1 MGQATGQTIPLKGE
15 VVSIVFTGS
24 DNGFVIARLRAKGEP
39 GLVTVVGTL
48 GEVVP
53 GELLELTGTWKEHPK
68 FGRQFQAATCRQV
81 LPATI
86 NGIKRYLGS
95 GCIKGIGPG
104 MADKLV
110 KAFGVRVL
118 DILDEDPKQLLQVP
132 GLGKKTLAKITQSW
146 EKQREIRTLMLFL
159 QTYGI
164 APTFAGKIFK
174 QYGIQSV
181 ERLKQD
187 PYQLVYEIRGIG
199 FTTADAMALKLGF
212 AEDSYERIQAGIMYV
227 LYQQGE
233 RGHLFYPADALLEK
247 AAHTLGHI
255 QADRLREGL
264 DRLEDARRIVIE
276 DLPEQHV
283 HQAVYPSFFHR
294 MEREI
299 VARLE
304 ATASHTVHVDE
315 TKLFGVMDNQEQ
327 RAGVSLSQEQRDAV
341 LGACQHK
348 IYVITGGPGTGKTTI
363 TRMVAWSLQSLG
375 LEVKLAAP
383 TGRAAKRLAEATGRC
398 ASTIHRLLK
407 YDPLGEG
414 GFVFNEDKKLK
425 VDALIVDEV
434 SMLDCV
440 LCLHLLRALPLTC
453 RIIFVG
459 DVNQLPSVGPGN
471 LLRDCLESGVV
482 PHKRL
487 TRIFRQAQESMIVV
501 NAHRI
506 NQGEFPLGAT
516 KPIPQAD
523 FFWVENNDPLRIQ
536 QIILKT
542 ACERIPEVYGLDPL
556 RDVQVLTP
564 MHKGDVGT
572 IVLNTLLQERL
583 NPHGQEIVRG
593 QRRYRVGDRVLQMR
607 NNYDKDVFNGDLGW
621 IVAADTTAETL
632 RIDFEDREVEYGFD
646 ELDELSLAYAV
657 SVHKSQGSE
666 YPAVIMP
673 LVTQHFMLLQRNL
686 IYTGLTRARKLA
698 VMLGSHKAMSIGL
711 ANKESSRRFTHLVYR
726 LREML

>member
-1 MGQATGQTIPLKGE
+1 MTQDNGQTRTLKGE
-15 VVSIVFTGS
+15 VVSIVFAS
-24 DNGFVIARLRAKGEP
+24 SENGFVIARLRARGEP
-39 GLVTVVGTL
+39 GQVTAVGTM

-53 GELLELTGTWKEHPK
+53 GEMLELTGTWKDHPK
-68 FGRQFQAATCRQV
+68 FGRQFQAATCVQV

-95 GCIKGIGPG
+95 GCIKGIGPT
-104 MADKLV
+104 MAGKLV
-110 KAFGVRVL
+110 EKFGADVL
-118 DILDEDPKQLLQVP
+118 DILDEDPQQLLQVS
-132 GLGKKTLAKITQSW
+132 GLGKKTLGKITASW
-146 EKQREIRTLMLFL
+146 EKQREIRSLMLFL

-174 QYGIQSV
+174 HYGIQAV

-187 PYQLVYEIRGIG
+187 PYQLVYEIRGVG
-199 FTTADAMALKLGF
+199 FATADAMALKLGF
-212 AEDSYERIQAGIMYV
+212 AEDSPERIQAGIMYL

-233 RGHLFYPADALLEK
+233 RGHLFYPGDGLLEK
-247 AAHTLGHI
+247 AAHALGDIH
-255 QADRLREGL
+255 ADLLRDGL
-264 DRLEDARRIVIE
+264 DRLQESKRIVIE
-276 DLPEQHV
+276 DLDEQDV
-283 HQAVYPSFFHR
+283 HQAVYPHFFYR

-299 VARLE
+299 VSRLQ
-304 ATASHTVHVDE
+304 AVVSHSVRVDGE
-315 TKLFGVMDNQEQ
+315 KLQGVIAEQEQ
-327 RAGVSLSQEQRDAV
+327 RSRVDLSEEQRDAV
-341 LGACQHK
+341 LGACRNK
-348 IYVITGGPGTGKTTI
+348 VYIITGGPGTGKTTI
-363 TRMVAWSLQSLG
+363 TRMVAWSLNALG

-383 TGRAAKRLAEATGRC
+383 TGRAAKRLAEATGRS

-407 YDPLGEG
+407 YDPMGDG
-414 GFVFNEDKKLK
+414 GFVFNEDKKLN
-425 VDALIVDEV
+425 VDAIIVDEV

-453 RIIFVG
+453 RIVFVG
-459 DVNQLPSVGPGN
+459 DVNQLPPVGPGN
-471 LLRDCLESGVV
+471 LLRDCLESGVL

-487 TRIFRQAQESMIVV
+487 TKIFRQAKESMIVV

-506 NQGEFPLGAT
+506 NEGEFPLGAT
-516 KPIPQAD
+516 KPVPHAD
-523 FFWVENNDPLRIQ
+523 FFWVENDDPLRIQ
-536 QIILKT
+536 QLILKM

-572 IVLNTLLQERL
+572 IALNTLLQERL
-583 NPHGQEIVRG
+583 NPHGQEVKKG

-621 IVAADTTAETL
+621 IVSMDREDETL
-632 RIDFEDREVEYGFD
+632 EIDFEGREVEYGFD

-673 LVTQHFMLLQRNL
+673 VVTQHFMLLQRNL

-698 VMLGSHKAMSIGL
+698 VMLGSHRALSIGL
-711 ANKESSRRFTHLVYR
+711 KNKESSKRFTHLVYR
-726 LREML
+726 LRDAF